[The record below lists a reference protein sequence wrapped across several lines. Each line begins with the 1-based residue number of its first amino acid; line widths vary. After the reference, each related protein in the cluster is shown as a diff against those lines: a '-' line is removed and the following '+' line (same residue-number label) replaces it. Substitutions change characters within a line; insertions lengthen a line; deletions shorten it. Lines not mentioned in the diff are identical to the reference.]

1 MIVID
6 KARAPLNSGSALF
19 SVLGS
24 LLAHG
29 CLYDINA
36 NIIADKPSSNTCS
49 KLSEITMCTP
59 KCACCA

>member
-29 CLYDINA
+29 CLYDINV
-36 NIIADKPSSNTCS
+36 NIIADQPSSNTCS
-49 KLSEITMCTP
+49 KLSEMTMYTL
-59 KCACCA
+59 KSVCCA

>member
-36 NIIADKPSSNTCS
+36 NVIADKPSSNTCS